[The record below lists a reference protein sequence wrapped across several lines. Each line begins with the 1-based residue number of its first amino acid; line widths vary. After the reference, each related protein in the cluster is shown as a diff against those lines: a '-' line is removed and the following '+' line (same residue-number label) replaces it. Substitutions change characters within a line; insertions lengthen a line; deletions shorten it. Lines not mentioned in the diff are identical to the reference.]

1 MVDLSRL
8 SRRGAGSLGCLFSL
22 ALFVA
27 ALYYGANIGK
37 VYLRYYQVLDG
48 MRTQARMAT
57 HLQDDDIYR
66 RLNGQVDSLFPG
78 SAAKPHFR
86 VTRSNEHRRIVIES
100 EYTDHVDLP
109 LFKHT
114 FVLRPRAEQAL

>member
-22 ALFVA
+22 ALFVV
-27 ALYYGANIGK
+27 ALYYGVNVGK

-48 MRTQARMAT
+48 MRTQARMAGN
-57 HLQDDDIYR
+57 LQDEDIYR
-66 RLNGQVDSLFPG
+66 RLNGQADSLFAGAP
-78 SAAKPHFR
+78 KPHFK
-86 VTRSNEHRRIVIES
+86 VTRSKERRRITIET
-100 EYTDHVDLP
+100 EYSDQVDLP

-114 FVLRPRAEQAL
+114 FVLRPRAEEPL

>member
-1 MVDLSRL
+1 MVNLSRL

-27 ALYYGANIGK
+27 ALYYGVNIGQ

-57 HLQDDDIYR
+57 HLQDADIYQ
-66 RLNGQVDSLFPG
+66 RLNGQADSLFPG
-78 SAAKPHFR
+78 AVPKPHFR
-86 VTRSNEHRRIVIES
+86 VSRNNEHRRIVIES
-100 EYTDHVDLP
+100 EYTDQVDLP

-114 FVLRPRAEQAL
+114 FVLRPRAEEAL